1 MKIRRIIGM
10 ILAMALMMLC
20 IAGCGS
26 KRNVVQHKR
35 SDNSEKAAEAV
46 ETSDDEQTEEQTEAE
61 PEDIGDV
68 SDEDLSSDP
77 EVVGSGTTEET
88 AEEITTEV
96 ATEAATGEMTPDQR
110 YEADYKYYDEYL
122 NSEPLN
128 LEPFIGEFFSEDPN
142 ADDAFMYKLDPNG
155 SVFGFECDLT
165 DGCSVWCSV
174 GDYKSSVTAT
184 SSLAPIGNNTYN
196 PDNAADKCR
205 NTAWVEGV
213 SGDGIG
219 EKITYRRTYSRGGDV
234 SPDSVSTQYDSFFF
248 PSLCIVNG
256 LAKNDDV
263 WAKNGRVKSMNMYFN
278 DEYVCTLD
286 LLDTPKPQYISLSG
300 LHLSAKS
307 GEESCFTFEI
317 ADVYKGTKYD
327 DTAITG
333 IEIEMFTQNH

>member
-1 MKIRRIIGM
+1 MKIKRLIGV
-10 ILAMALMMLC
+10 ILAMVLIMLC

-35 SDNSEKAAEAV
+35 SDKSDKAAEAV
-46 ETSDDEQTEEQTEAE
+46 ATPDDEQTEGTEE
-61 PEDIGDV
+61 PEPEPIENLSDV
-68 SDEDLSSDP
+68 SDEELPSDP
-77 EVVGSGTTEET
+77 EVVGFGTTEE
-88 AEEITTEV
+88 
-96 ATEAATGEMTPDQR
+96 ATEEMTPDQR

-122 NSEPLN
+122 NSDPIN
-128 LEPFIGEFFSEDPN
+128 LEPAIGEFYSEDPN
-142 ADDAFMYKLDPNG
+142 AEDAFLYKEDTNG
-155 SVFGFECDLT
+155 SVYGFECDLT

-174 GDYKSSVTAT
+174 GDYKSSVTA
-184 SSLAPIGNNTYN
+184 SSFLAPIGNNTYN
-196 PDNAADKCR
+196 PDNAADRCR

-234 SPDSVSTQYDSFFF
+234 SSDSVSTQYDSFFF
-248 PSLCIVNG
+248 TNLCIVNG

-263 WAKNGRVKSMNMYFN
+263 WTKNGRVRSMNMYFN
-278 DEYVCTLD
+278 DEYVCSFD
-286 LLDTPKPQYISLSG
+286 LFDTPKPQYISLSG

-307 GEESCFTFEI
+307 GEESSFTFEI